1 MSSRTP
7 RQNPRSP
14 WPAGTLISALDDRGR
29 NELFGLGESQRHEP
43 GAILIRQGDL
53 RCDHVLLLRSVR
65 PSSPACA
72 KITATLDNGAEALL
86 GIRLSGDL
94 VGEMAALRETERS
107 ATVTACTPLVAFRIP
122 TTTFFAHLDER
133 PRLWSALASMI
144 AERLE
149 WANQRRLEF
158 TAFEVPVRLARVLG
172 ELAARHGFA
181 VAGGTDLGIRLSQ
194 PELGRLIGA
203 KEAAVNNAVRLLK
216 RNGLLLTDYRQVVI
230 TDLEALHAFGT
241 AS

>member
-1 MSSRTP
+1 MSTRAP
-7 RQNPRSP
+7 RQAPGSP
-14 WPAGTLISALDDRGR
+14 WPAGTLISTLDDRGR
-29 NELFGLGESQRHEP
+29 NELFGLGESRRHEP

-53 RCDHVLLLRSVR
+53 QCDHVLLLRSVR
-65 PSSPACA
+65 STSPACA
-72 KITATLDNGAEALL
+72 KITAILDNGAEALL

-94 VGEMAALRETERS
+94 VGEMATLRRTGRS

-122 TTTFFAHLDER
+122 ATTFFAYLDER
-133 PRLWSALASMI
+133 PRLWSALASMM

-158 TAFEVPVRLARVLG
+158 AAFEVPVRLARVLS

-181 VAGGTDLGIRLSQ
+181 VADGTDLGIRLSQ

-216 RNGLLLTDYRQVVI
+216 RKGLLLTDYRQVVI
-230 TDLEALHAFGT
+230 TDLEALHAFGA